1 MGGVG
6 VLVTR
11 AFRLPKPSTIF
22 LFQGFEAGMLGY
34 SLFLSLYSEIAL
46 PSFAGADLGQVVYVF
61 TVLMYQLR
69 WSESRGSVTVYSLIS
84 NMFRS
89 PVILAIL
96 AGLVSAILDPGARM
110 VTWKDGGLLYPL
122 FKTIGSITTPL
133 VCLVV
138 GFGLKD
144 LRLKGTG
151 SVITAVLLRLLLGGL
166 FGAFIGG
173 FLVPALGY
181 EKIQSLAVVILF
193 LLPPPFIIPIFFK
206 RREEQEYL
214 SAVLSIHTL
223 LSILAIA
230 GIALVSTL

>member
-1 MGGVG
+1 
-6 VLVTR
+6 
-11 AFRLPKPSTIF
+11 
-22 LFQGFEAGMLGY
+22 
-34 SLFLSLYSEIAL
+34 
-46 PSFAGADLGQVVYVF
+46 
-61 TVLMYQLR
+61 
-69 WSESRGSVTVYSLIS
+69 
-84 NMFRS
+84 
-89 PVILAIL
+89 
-96 AGLVSAILDPGARM
+96 
-110 VTWKDGGLLYPL
+110 
-122 FKTIGSITTPL
+122 
-133 VCLVV
+133 
-138 GFGLKD
+138 
-144 LRLKGTG
+144 
-151 SVITAVLLRLLLGGL
+151 L